1 MSSDILKSS
10 DKEVKFL
17 TEKNWYAII
26 FKLLSER
33 GTALIHRQ
41 GAMNCTLK
49 IEEQTVHT
57 TLKISLKKEKFQKN
71 KNLLKTDKI
80 TATDKVNVIQT
91 GKNNH

>member
-1 MSSDILKSS
+1 
-10 DKEVKFL
+10 
-17 TEKNWYAII
+17 
-26 FKLLSER
+26 
-33 GTALIHRQ
+33 
-41 GAMNCTLK
+41 MNCTLK